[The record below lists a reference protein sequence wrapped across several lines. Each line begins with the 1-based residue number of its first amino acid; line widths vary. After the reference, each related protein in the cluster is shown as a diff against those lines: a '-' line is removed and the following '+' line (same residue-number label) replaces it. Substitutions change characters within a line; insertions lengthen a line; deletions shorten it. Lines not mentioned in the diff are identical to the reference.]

1 MHELGMVR
9 TVLDRVEDRAAELGV
24 RVAAVHLLAGDDIGV
39 SDDALRFYWDEMSIG
54 TRAEGSALEIEH
66 TPTGGLRLA
75 AMDVPT
81 PKTGRPRLA
90 AEGAQALTTGGPR
103 LAAEGAQA
111 LTTRGL
117 DRAVRPADHPPPDRT
132 AVVGRLSRPE
142 PGRRRRQSTK
152 EQGNG

>member
-90 AEGAQALTTGGPR
+90 AEGAQALTT
-103 LAAEGAQA
+103 
-111 LTTRGL
+111 RGL